1 MRETLTVAVAQPVA
15 VAHDV
20 AANAAAHA
28 RMVRGAGARVV
39 VFPELSLTGY
49 ELDADLVPT
58 DHPGL
63 APLVE
68 ACRETGTLALAGA
81 PVDRSA
87 DSPVDGPHIGILAVD
102 GRTGRVDVVY
112 RKVYLGESEQV
123 RFRPGPDGPA
133 VVTVNGWRLGLAA
146 CKDTGIPAHQADT
159 VALGVDAY
167 VAGTCMFDHEADE
180 QDERGQRIALTHGVW
195 VAFASFAGST
205 GDGYDRCAG
214 RSAVWDPDGAVL
226 ARTGTEPGQFVTAAL
241 RP

>member
-28 RMVRGAGARVV
+28 LMVRGAGARVV

-81 PVDRSA
+81 PVD
-87 DSPVDGPHIGILAVD
+87 GPNIAILAVD
-102 GRTGRVDVVY
+102 GRTGRVGVAY
-112 RKVYLGESEQV
+112 RKVYLGGSEQV

-133 VVTVNGWRLGLAA
+133 VVVVDGWRLGLAA
-146 CKDTGIPAHQADT
+146 CKDTSIPAHQADT
-159 VALGVDAY
+159 LALGVDAY
-167 VAGTCMFDHEADE
+167 VAGLCMFDHESDE
-180 QDERGQRIALTHGVW
+180 QDARGQRIALEHGVF

-214 RSAVWDPDGAVL
+214 HSAIWGPDGAVL
-226 ARTGTEPGQFVTAAL
+226 ARAGVEPGQFVTAAL